1 MINLKFENKF
11 LTINDYQYLVENV
24 EYFNDTQAT
33 VWMNNGFVVLLTSNE
48 TSINDVIQTSAQM
61 IYDTIMTNG

>member
-33 VWMNNGFVVLLTSNE
+33 VWMNNGFVVLLTANE
-48 TSINDVIQTSAQM
+48 TSINDVMQTSAQM